1 MKSMT
6 GYGYS
11 ETDNGDFILTLE
23 IKAYN
28 NRFLDISFNAPPLL
42 SCFEQDVCNRIKS
55 VVARGHLD
63 VGFRLRTLRQDCEIN
78 VDDRTASAYALAAG
92 KVSEICAAQ
101 GLAVKVL
108 LSDILDKEGVLTS
121 IRHEEGS
128 TYSNAVAECLDQA
141 LDMLEKGRV
150 REGKATRSNLGSL
163 IGGISKSLDIVESRA
178 LELEQGIKTGLK
190 AKMDEMLH
198 NAQYDE
204 NRILS
209 EVAVMLMRY
218 TINEEIS
225 RLRTHIDE
233 FHRLLDQDGPVG
245 KRMDF
250 LCQEMNREINT
261 IGSKSQIVRINLAV
275 VDMKDCLENIREQV
289 RNVE

>member
-101 GLAVKVL
+101 GLA
-108 LSDILDKEGVLTS
+108 